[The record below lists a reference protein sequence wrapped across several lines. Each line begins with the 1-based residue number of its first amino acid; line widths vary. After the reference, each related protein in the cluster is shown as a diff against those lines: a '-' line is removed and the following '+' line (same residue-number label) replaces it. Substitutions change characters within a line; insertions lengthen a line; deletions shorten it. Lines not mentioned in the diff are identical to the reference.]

1 MAFRL
6 RPVEHAGL
14 GSLTGLAIS
23 SFVSRWME
31 TLDYQGMFFDPDV
44 DPASP
49 DFQGP
54 AIFVFWHEYIPFL
67 FYLRGHCKIA
77 MLLSKH
83 QDAEWLSQAA
93 KHMGFSIVRGSS
105 KRGGDAALRELM
117 RRGRGENLAI
127 TPDGPRGPRR
137 RLASGAIYVSS
148 ALQIP
153 IVPVGLGYDSPR
165 RLPTW
170 DRFAVPLPGSRAR
183 AVLGPALQMPPDLD
197 REAIESYRQ
206 LAEQWLAWTSDEAE
220 AWAAS
225 GRSYSN
231 QVAAYRKPAAP
242 RISAASALRLEY
254 PHDEM
259 PRDQAEEGALRKS
272 ASLGSTLRARLAA

>member
-6 RPVEHAGL
+6 RPAGHAGL
-14 GSLTGLAIS
+14 GSLSGLAIS
-23 SFVSRWME
+23 SFVTRWME
-31 TLDYQGMFFDPDV
+31 TLDYKGLFFDPDV

-54 AIFVFWHEYIPFL
+54 AIYVFWHEYIPFL
-67 FYLRGHCKIA
+67 FYLRGHCRIA

-93 KHMGFSIVRGSS
+93 RHMGFSIVRGSS
-105 KRGGDAALRELM
+105 RKGGDAALRELM
-117 RRGRGENLAI
+117 RRGRTENLAI

-137 RLASGAIYVSS
+137 KLASGAIYVSS

-170 DRFAVPLPGSRAR
+170 DRFAVPRLGSRAR
-183 AVLGPALQMPPDLD
+183 AVLGPALQIPPNLD
-197 REAIESYRQ
+197 REAIESYRK
-206 LAEQWLAWTSDEAE
+206 LVEAWLTWTTGEAE
-220 AWAAS
+220 LWAES
-225 GRSYSN
+225 GRSFSN
-231 QVAAYRKPAAP
+231 QVPSDRKPAAP
-242 RISAASALRLEY
+242 RISAASAFRLEY
-254 PHDEM
+254 PSVEM
-259 PRDQAEEGALRKS
+259 LPDPSAERSPRVPAVD
-272 ASLGSTLRARLAA
+272 RARLAA

>member
-14 GSLTGLAIS
+14 GSLAGLTIS
-23 SFVSRWME
+23 GFVSRWME
-31 TLDYQGMFFDPDV
+31 TLDYQGLFFDESV

-54 AIFVFWHEYIPFL
+54 AIYVFWHEYIPFL
-67 FYLRGHCKIA
+67 FYLRGHCRIS

-93 KHMGFSIVRGSS
+93 RHMGFSIVRGSS
-105 KRGGDAALRELM
+105 RRGGDAALRELM
-117 RRGRGENLAI
+117 RRGKSENLAI

-137 RLASGAIYVSS
+137 QLASGAIYVSS

-153 IVPVGLGYDSPR
+153 IVPVGLGYDSPK

-170 DRFAVPLPGSRAR
+170 DRFAIPRLGSRAR
-183 AVLGPALQMPPDLD
+183 AVLGPSLQIPPDLD

-206 LAEQWLAWTSDEAE
+206 LVQGWLAWTTDEAE
-220 AWAAS
+220 TWAES

-231 QVAAYRKPAAP
+231 QVAACRKPAAP
-242 RISAASALRLEY
+242 RVSAASAFRLEY
-254 PHDEM
+254 PQNEM
-259 PRDQAEEGALRKS
+259 PRDPMEADAFPSSALPV
-272 ASLGSTLRARLAA
+272 AALGTRLAA

>member
-6 RPVEHAGL
+6 RPAGHAGI
-14 GSLTGLAIS
+14 GSLSGLAIS
-23 SFVSRWME
+23 SFVTRWME
-31 TLDYQGMFFDPDV
+31 TLDYKGLFFDPDV

-49 DFQGP
+49 GFQGP
-54 AIFVFWHEYIPFL
+54 AIYVFWHEYIPFL
-67 FYLRGHCKIA
+67 FYLRGHCRIA

-93 KHMGFSIVRGSS
+93 RHMGFSIVRGSS
-105 KRGGDAALRELM
+105 RRGGDAALRELM
-117 RRGRGENLAI
+117 RRGRTENLAI

-137 RLASGAIYVSS
+137 QLASGAIYVSS

-153 IVPVGLGYDSPR
+153 IVPVGLGYDSPT

-170 DRFAVPLPGSRAR
+170 DRFAVPRPGSRAR
-183 AVLGPALQMPPDLD
+183 AVLGPALQVPQSLD
-197 REAIESYRQ
+197 RDGIESYRK
-206 LAEQWLAWTSDEAE
+206 LVETWLTWASDEAE

-231 QVAAYRKPAAP
+231 QVPAERKPAAP
-242 RISAASALRLEY
+242 RVSAASAFRLEY
-254 PHDEM
+254 PSSEM
-259 PRDQAEEGALRKS
+259 LPDRSGNDPPQRS
-272 ASLGSTLRARLAA
+272 VVDRARLVA

>member
-6 RPVEHAGL
+6 RPFRRAGL
-14 GSLTGLAIS
+14 DSLAGLAIS
-23 SFVSRWME
+23 SGVSRWME
-31 TLDYQGMFFDPDV
+31 TLDYKGVLFDPDV

-54 AIFVFWHEYIPFL
+54 AIYVFWHEYIPFL
-67 FYLRGHCKIA
+67 FYLRGHCRIA
-77 MLLSKH
+77 MLVSKH

-93 KHMGFSIVRGSS
+93 KHMGFSLVRGSS

-117 RRGRGENLAI
+117 RLGRTLNLAI

-137 RLASGAIYVSS
+137 QMAPGAVYLSA

-170 DRFAVPLPGSRAR
+170 DRFAIPRLGSRAR
-183 AVLGPALQMPPDLD
+183 AVLGPALQIPPDLTRD
-197 REAIESYRQ
+197 DLESYRQ
-206 LAEQWLAWTSDEAE
+206 LVEGWLNWTTDEAE
-220 AWAAS
+220 TWATSWACYRGQIV
-225 GRSYSN
+225 GR
-231 QVAAYRKPAAP
+231 REPAAP
-242 RISAASALRLEY
+242 RVSAASAITLEY
-254 PHDEM
+254 PG
-259 PRDQAEEGALRKS
+259 EEPLLDSVEGELVDAS
-272 ASLGSTLRARLAA
+272 ARFAVRSCRRLAA

>member
-6 RPVEHAGL
+6 RPIEHAGL
-14 GSLTGLAIS
+14 GSLSGLAIS

-31 TLDYQGMFFDPDV
+31 TLDYQGLFFDRDV

-49 DFQGP
+49 DFRGP
-54 AIFVFWHEYIPFL
+54 AIYVFWHEYIPFL
-67 FYLRGHCKIA
+67 FYLRGHCRIS

-117 RRGRGENLAI
+117 RRGRNENLAI

-137 RLASGAIYVSS
+137 QLASGAIYVSS

-170 DRFAVPLPGSRAR
+170 DRFAIPRLGSRAR
-183 AVLGPALQMPPDLD
+183 AVLGPKLQIPPNLD
-197 REAIESYRQ
+197 RSDIESYRRLVQ
-206 LAEQWLAWTSDEAE
+206 EWLTWTTDEAE
-220 AWAAS
+220 SWADS
-225 GRSYSN
+225 GRSYAN
-231 QVAAYRKPAAP
+231 QVAACRQAAAP
-242 RISAASALRLEY
+242 RVSAASALRLEY
-254 PHDEM
+254 PHNEM
-259 PRDQAEEGALRKS
+259 PRDPQESAAPRASALSFAALR
-272 ASLGSTLRARLAA
+272 APLAA

>member
-14 GSLTGLAIS
+14 GSLSGLAIS
-23 SFVSRWME
+23 SFVTRWME
-31 TLDYQGMFFDPDV
+31 TLDYQGLFFDEEV

-49 DFQGP
+49 GFQGP
-54 AIFVFWHEYIPFL
+54 AIYVFWHEYIPFL
-67 FYLRGHCKIA
+67 FYLRGHCRIS

-93 KHMGFSIVRGSS
+93 RHMGFSIVRGSS

-117 RRGRGENLAI
+117 RRGKSENLAI

-153 IVPVGLGYDSPR
+153 IVAVGLGYASPS

-170 DRFAVPLPGSRAR
+170 DRFAVPRPGSRAR
-183 AVLGPALQMPPDLD
+183 AVLGPALQIPTDLD
-197 REAIESYRQ
+197 REGIESYRQ
-206 LAEQWLAWTSDEAE
+206 LVEGWLAWTTDEAE
-220 AWAAS
+220 AWAES

-242 RISAASALRLEY
+242 RVSAASALRLEY

-259 PRDQAEEGALRKS
+259 PADPMEAAPSRASAL
-272 ASLGSTLRARLAA
+272 STAVSVARLVA